1 MKRLLAGAAYT
12 AALMALCAPAHAATT
27 PETRPFAMFGGTA
40 VDSFYAT
47 RNGHPLWL
55 ASGPDSPAARQL
67 IEVLQRAPVEGLSDG
82 PSIANQAQVLMNRA
96 EAGDKA
102 ALMEA
107 DQLLSTG
114 WVQYVQL
121 INRQPQGMTYAEQWI
136 APRTE
141 SPRDILSLAAAAPSL
156 AAHVQSVST
165 VNPFYSAL
173 RNVAYSESQS
183 STSMPDPRLL
193 ASLDRARAFPAKGRY
208 IVVDA
213 ASARLLMVEDGHV
226 ADSMKVIVGKP
237 TSQTPMVASVIH
249 YATLNPYWNV
259 PPDLVQSIIA
269 ANVVSQGTG
278 YLKAHNYEVLSDFSD
293 SPQVLAP
300 KDVDWKAVA
309 AGKATVR
316 VRQLPG
322 PANSMGHIKFG
333 FANNSGVYLHDTPKK
348 ELFASDSRD
357 LSNGCVRLED
367 ADRLGRWLLGR
378 DPTPTSS
385 APEQQVLLPKAV
397 PVYITYLTARA
408 DDGQLTLMDDI
419 YGRDQQQA
427 GATMASLR

>member
-1 MKRLLAGAAYT
+1 MKQLLAGAAFT
-12 AALMALCAPAHAATT
+12 AALMALCAPAQAAT
-27 PETRPFAMFGGTA
+27 PDSRPFAMFGSGGSA
-40 VDSFYAT
+40 VDGFYAL
-47 RNGHPLWL
+47 RGGRPLWL
-55 ASGPDSPAARQL
+55 ASGPDSPAAQEL
-67 IEVLQRAPVEGLSDG
+67 IELLRRAPVEGMASG
-82 PSIANQAQVLMNRA
+82 PSIAGEAQ
-96 EAGDKA
+96 
-102 ALMEA
+102 ALMAQAAAGNQSALMQA

-114 WVQYVQL
+114 WVEYVQL
-121 INRQPQGMTYAEQWI
+121 LRRQPEGMTYAEQWI
-136 APRTE
+136 APRAQ
-141 SPRDILSLAAAAPSL
+141 SPSEILSLAAAAPSL
-156 AAHVQSVST
+156 AEHVKSVSS

-173 RNVAYSESQS
+173 RIVAYSEAQS
-183 STSMPDPRLL
+183 STSMPDPRLF
-193 ASLDRARAFPAKGRY
+193 ASLDRARAFPSKGRY

-226 ADSMKVIVGKP
+226 ADSMKVIVGKR

-259 PPDLVQSIIA
+259 PPDLVRSIIA

-293 SPQVLAP
+293 NPQVLAP

-309 AGKATVR
+309 SGRSTVR

-333 FANNSGVYLHDTPKK
+333 FANSSGVYLHDTPKK
-348 ELFASDSRD
+348 ELFAGGDRD

-378 DPTPTSS
+378 DPTTDSA
-385 APEQQVLLPKAV
+385 APEQQVLLPKPV
-397 PVYITYLTARA
+397 PVYVTYLTAHV
-408 DDGQLTLMDDI
+408 DDGQLTLVNDI
-419 YGRDQQQA
+419 YGRDQQP
-427 GATMASLR
+427 GATLMSLR

>member
-1 MKRLLAGAAYT
+1 
-12 AALMALCAPAHAATT
+12 
-27 PETRPFAMFGGTA
+27 
-40 VDSFYAT
+40 
-47 RNGHPLWL
+47 
-55 ASGPDSPAARQL
+55 
-67 IEVLQRAPVEGLSDG
+67 
-82 PSIANQAQVLMNRA
+82 
-96 EAGDKA
+96 
-102 ALMEA
+102 
-107 DQLLSTG
+107 
-114 WVQYVQL
+114 
-121 INRQPQGMTYAEQWI
+121 
-136 APRTE
+136 
-141 SPRDILSLAAAAPSL
+141 
-156 AAHVQSVST
+156 
-165 VNPFYSAL
+165 
-173 RNVAYSESQS
+173 
-183 STSMPDPRLL
+183 MPDPRLF
-193 ASLDRARAFPAKGRY
+193 ASLDRARAFPSKGRY

-259 PPDLVQSIIA
+259 PPDLVRSIIA

-293 SPQVLAP
+293 NPQVLAP

-309 AGKATVR
+309 SGRSTVR

-348 ELFASDSRD
+348 ELFAGGDRD

-378 DPTPTSS
+378 DPTTDSA
-385 APEQQVLLPKAV
+385 APEQQVLLPKPV
-397 PVYITYLTARA
+397 PVYVTYLTAHV
-408 DDGQLTLMDDI
+408 DDGQLTLVNDI
-419 YGRDQQQA
+419 YGRDQQP
-427 GATMASLR
+427 GATLMSLR